1 LGVASL
7 AVQAQPA
14 PKILVIDMA
23 KLYESHFKTED
34 HITKLRADEQK
45 AQVELERL
53 NKEGNGLVEQYKE
66 LVEKATN
73 NPLASADAKAKAE
86 QDAQAKLEE
95 IENKKQEIQ
104 GFRANVERQLQQRMA
119 AFREQ
124 ILEEISKTATEIAK
138 RKGATILVDKAGPTG
153 IGISSFV
160 YLDPSYD
167 ITDEVLAEV
176 NKDRPAAPAAAV
188 APAAATPAPAAA
200 ASEPNTATSTM
211 STMGR
216 FQRSAA
222 AMSCLV
228 LVWAAAPSAPWPIT

>member
-1 LGVASL
+1 MNTRLRSLLAVALLGVASL

-200 ASEPNTATSTM
+200 ASEP
-211 STMGR
+211 
-216 FQRSAA
+216 
-222 AMSCLV
+222 
-228 LVWAAAPSAPWPIT
+228 APTVTFPGAKKN

>member
-1 LGVASL
+1 MNKLLRSLSAVALLGVASL

-14 PKILVIDMA
+14 PKIVVIDLA
-23 KLYESHFKTED
+23 KLYESHYKTED

-53 NKEGNGLVEQYKE
+53 NKEGNALVEQYKE
-66 LVEKATN
+66 LVEKANN

-95 IENKKQEIQ
+95 IEKKKQEIQ
-104 GFRANVERQLQQRMA
+104 VFRANVERQLQQRMG

-138 RKGATILVDKAGPTG
+138 RKGATILIDKAGPTG
-153 IGISSFV
+153 IGISNFV
-160 YLDPSYD
+160 YLDPAYE

-176 NKDRPAAPAAAV
+176 NKGRPAASAAPAATAAPAAPAAA
-188 APAAATPAPAAA
+188 APSNEPAPTVTFPGAKK
-200 ASEPNTATSTM
+200 N
-211 STMGR
+211 
-216 FQRSAA
+216 
-222 AMSCLV
+222 
-228 LVWAAAPSAPWPIT
+228 

>member
-1 LGVASL
+1 MNKLLRSLSAVALLGVASL

-14 PKILVIDMA
+14 PKIFVIDMA
-23 KLYESHFKTED
+23 KLYESHYKTED

-53 NKEGNGLVEQYKE
+53 NKEGNALVEQYKE
-66 LVEKATN
+66 LVEKANN

-95 IENKKQEIQ
+95 IEKKKQEIQ
-104 GFRANVERQLQQRMA
+104 VFRANVERQLQQRMG

-138 RKGATILVDKAGPTG
+138 RKGATILIDKAGPTG
-153 IGISSFV
+153 IGISNFV
-160 YLDPSYD
+160 YLDSGYD

-176 NKDRPAAPAAAV
+176 NKGRPAASAAPAPTAAPAAPAAA
-188 APAAATPAPAAA
+188 APAK
-200 ASEPNTATSTM
+200 E
-211 STMGR
+211 
-216 FQRSAA
+216 
-222 AMSCLV
+222 
-228 LVWAAAPSAPWPIT
+228 AAPTVSFPGAKKN

>member
-1 LGVASL
+1 MNKLLRSLSAVALLGVASL

-14 PKILVIDMA
+14 PKIVVIDLA
-23 KLYESHFKTED
+23 KLYESHYKTED

-53 NKEGNGLVEQYKE
+53 NKEGNALVEQYKE
-66 LVEKATN
+66 LVEKANN

-95 IENKKQEIQ
+95 IEKKKQEIQ
-104 GFRANVERQLQQRMA
+104 VFRANVERQLQQRMG

-138 RKGATILVDKAGPTG
+138 RKGATILIDKAGPTG
-153 IGISSFV
+153 IGISNFV
-160 YLDPSYD
+160 YLDPAYE

-176 NKDRPAAPAAAV
+176 NKGRPAASAPPAATAAPAAPAAA
-188 APAAATPAPAAA
+188 APSNEPAPTVTFPGAKK
-200 ASEPNTATSTM
+200 N
-211 STMGR
+211 
-216 FQRSAA
+216 
-222 AMSCLV
+222 
-228 LVWAAAPSAPWPIT
+228 

>member
-1 LGVASL
+1 MNKLLRSLSAVALLGVASL

-14 PKILVIDMA
+14 PKIVVIDLA
-23 KLYESHFKTED
+23 KLYESHYKTED

-53 NKEGNGLVEQYKE
+53 NKEGNALVEQYKE
-66 LVEKATN
+66 LVEKANN

-95 IENKKQEIQ
+95 IEKKKQEIQ
-104 GFRANVERQLQQRMA
+104 GFRANVERQLQQRMG

-138 RKGATILVDKAGPTG
+138 RKGATILIDKAGPTG
-153 IGISSFV
+153 IGISNFV
-160 YLDPSYD
+160 YLDPAYE

-176 NKDRPAAPAAAV
+176 NKGRPAASAAPAATAAPAAPAAA
-188 APAAATPAPAAA
+188 APSNEPAPTVTFPGAKK
-200 ASEPNTATSTM
+200 N
-211 STMGR
+211 
-216 FQRSAA
+216 
-222 AMSCLV
+222 
-228 LVWAAAPSAPWPIT
+228 

>member
-1 LGVASL
+1 MNSPLRSLLAVALLGVASL

-14 PKILVIDMA
+14 PKLFVIDMA
-23 KLYESHFKTED
+23 KLYESHYKTED
-34 HITKLRADEQK
+34 HITKLRGDEQK

-66 LVEKATN
+66 LVEKANN

-95 IENKKQEIQ
+95 IEKKKQEIQ
-104 GFRANVERQLQQRMA
+104 VFRANVERALQQQMG

-124 ILEEISKTATEIAK
+124 ILTEISKTATDIAK

-153 IGISSFV
+153 IGISNFI
-160 YLDPSYD
+160 YLDPEYD

-176 NKDRPAAPAAAV
+176 NKNRPAASAAPAAPQSSAAPAAPAAA
-188 APAAATPAPAAA
+188 
-200 ASEPNTATSTM
+200 SE
-211 STMGR
+211 
-216 FQRSAA
+216 
-222 AMSCLV
+222 
-228 LVWAAAPSAPWPIT
+228 AAPTVTFPGAKKN

>member
-1 LGVASL
+1 MKKLLRSLSAVALLGVASL

-14 PKILVIDMA
+14 PKIFVIDMA
-23 KLYESHFKTED
+23 KLYESHYKTED

-53 NKEGNGLVEQYKE
+53 NKEGNALVEQYKE
-66 LVEKATN
+66 LVEKAQN

-95 IENKKQEIQ
+95 IEKKKQEIQ
-104 GFRANVERQLQQRMA
+104 VFRANVERQLQQRMG

-138 RKGATILVDKAGPTG
+138 RKGATILIDKAGPTG
-153 IGISSFV
+153 IGISNFV
-160 YLDPSYD
+160 YLDSGYD

-176 NKDRPAAPAAAV
+176 NKGRPAASAAPAATAAPAAPAAA
-188 APAAATPAPAAA
+188 APAK
-200 ASEPNTATSTM
+200 E
-211 STMGR
+211 
-216 FQRSAA
+216 
-222 AMSCLV
+222 
-228 LVWAAAPSAPWPIT
+228 AAPTVSFPGAKKN

>member
-1 LGVASL
+1 LLTSVAF
-7 AVQAQPA
+7 AAPA
-14 PKILVIDMA
+14 
-23 KLYESHFKTED
+23 ED
-34 HITKLRADEQK
+34 
-45 AQVELERL
+45 ELERL

-200 ASEPNTATSTM
+200 ASEP
-211 STMGR
+211 
-216 FQRSAA
+216 
-222 AMSCLV
+222 
-228 LVWAAAPSAPWPIT
+228 APTVTFPGAKKN